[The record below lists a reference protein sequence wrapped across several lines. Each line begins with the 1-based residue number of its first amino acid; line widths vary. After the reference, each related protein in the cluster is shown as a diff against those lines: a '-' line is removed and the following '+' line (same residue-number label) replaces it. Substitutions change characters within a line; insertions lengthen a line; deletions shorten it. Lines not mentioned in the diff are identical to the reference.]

1 MQPPNNLRFYLGR
14 ELQAAHGPF
23 ALDPPSLTS
32 GQSPSSLSNASDI
45 LPVAKDPPEQHSS
58 SIFDVNTLT
67 TPT

>member
-1 MQPPNNLRFYLGR
+1 MRPLNNLRFYVGC
-14 ELQAAHGPF
+14 ELQAVHGPENL
-23 ALDPPSLTS
+23 APPGSPG
-32 GQSPSSLSNASDI
+32 GQSPFSLSNASDI